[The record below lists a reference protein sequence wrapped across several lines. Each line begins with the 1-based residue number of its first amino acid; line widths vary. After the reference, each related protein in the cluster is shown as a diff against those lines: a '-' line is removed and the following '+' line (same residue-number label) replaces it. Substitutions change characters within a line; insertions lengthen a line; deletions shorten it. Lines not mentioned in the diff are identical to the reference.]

1 MKVSER
7 WLRTFVNPPVM
18 IAELA
23 EQLTQASIEVDSL
36 EMINP
41 EKPEGVFTFKIP
53 PNRGDCLSIEGI
65 AREVSVLN
73 NLSYQSKSLAA
84 VTPTLTETVR
94 VDIKEP
100 ALCPRYFS
108 CVVRGI
114 NSTVSASD
122 EIKEKL
128 TLAGLRSVSRVVDI
142 LNYVMLELGQPLH
155 AFDLATLKP
164 ELCVRHAK
172 AGEKIVLL
180 VDEKEILLTPDCL
193 VIADNTGPQA
203 LAGIMGG
210 LASSVTDKTEAVL
223 LESAYFYPVGVR
235 LTAQRHGLKTD
246 GSYRFERGTDPLLPK
261 RALERVL
268 QLLSEDKNVQI
279 GPIAACEA
287 PEYIPTRPT
296 IVLRHSRI
304 LRVLG
309 VSFASK
315 DIQDILRRLNMDI
328 QETPEGFSVVPPSYR
343 QDITIEED
351 LIEEIG
357 RVIGLHHLASAPL
370 TGVIPYPSTTSIDL
384 KHRIKTSLADRGYS
398 EAITYSFIDP
408 LFAEMFKFPTHSAVL
423 KNPISREMAVMRSS
437 LWPGLLQAVQYNQR
451 RQQLNLRLFEMG
463 TAFVQNTSDKK
474 GTVQENRY
482 LSAVIAGT
490 LQAEQWGAPNN
501 SHDFYDLKKEVEILF
516 AILKEPTL
524 DFKNAKHPALHPG
537 QSAEIWRQGKAVG
550 WIGSLHPELVKKFEL
565 EGPVSLFELDLA
577 GILSE
582 PTARFKAIS
591 KFPSIRRDIAVVL
604 DQNIEA
610 AALRKAMV
618 ETAGEWLESIIF
630 FDVYQGKGV
639 PTGQKSVAIG
649 LILRHPTR
657 TLVENEIS
665 DIIKEV
671 VLMLANQFRA
681 TLRE

>member
-36 EMINP
+36 EITNQDTP
-41 EKPEGVFTFKIP
+41 QGIFTFKIP

-73 NLSYQSKSLAA
+73 NLSYQSVSPAI
-84 VTPTLTETVR
+84 VMPVLTETFSVE
-94 VDIKEP
+94 IEEP

-108 CVVRGI
+108 CIVRGI
-114 NSTVSASD
+114 NSAIPASD
-122 EIKEKL
+122 EIKERL
-128 TLAGLRSVSRVVDI
+128 MLAGLRSVSRVVDI

-155 AFDLATLKP
+155 AFDLTTLKP
-164 ELCVRHAK
+164 RLCIRRAK

-210 LASSVTDKTEAVL
+210 LASSVTDKTAAVL
-223 LESAYFYPVGVR
+223 LESAYFHPVGVR
-235 LTAQRHGLKTD
+235 LTAQRHSLKTD
-246 GSYRFERGTDPLLPK
+246 GSYRFERGTDPSLPK

-268 QLLSEDKNVQI
+268 QLLSEDTSVQI
-279 GPIAACEA
+279 GPIAGCEA
-287 PEYIPTRPT
+287 PAHLPERPT
-296 IVLRHSRI
+296 ILLRHSRI

-309 VSFASK
+309 VSFSSK
-315 DIQDILRRLNMDI
+315 EINDILRRLNMEI
-328 QETPEGFSVVPPSYR
+328 QETLEGFTVVPPSYR

-357 RVIGLHHLASAPL
+357 RVIGLHHLVSAPL
-370 TGVIPYPSTTSIDL
+370 TGAIPYPAITSINL
-384 KHRIKTSLADRGYS
+384 KNRIKTSLVDRGYS
-398 EAITYSFIDP
+398 EAVTYSFIDP
-408 LFAEMFKFPTHSAVL
+408 LFAETFKFPTHSAVL

-463 TAFVQNTSDKK
+463 TCFPESASDK
-474 GTVQENRY
+474 TIQENLY
-482 LSAVIAGT
+482 LSGVIVGA
-490 LQAEQWGAPNN
+490 LQGEQWGVSNN
-501 SHDFYDLKKEVEILF
+501 PHDFYDLKKDVEALF

-524 DFKNAKHPALHPG
+524 KFKRAEHPALHPG
-537 QSAEIWRQGKAVG
+537 QSAEIFRQGKPIG
-550 WIGSLHPELVKKFEL
+550 WIGSLHPELCKIFEL
-565 EGPVSLFELDLA
+565 EGPVSLFELNMEGVLN
-577 GILSE
+577 E

-610 AALRKAMV
+610 AALKKAMI
-618 ETAGEWLESIIF
+618 ETAGEWLESIVF

-639 PTGQKSVAIG
+639 PTGQKSLAIG
-649 LILRHPTR
+649 LVLRHPTR

-671 VLMLANQFRA
+671 VLTLANQFRA